1 MTDSK
6 PDYNYVT
13 PEGTG
18 FEWKY
23 QPSEDK
29 MYVRRYAANH
39 QELAEKAQRIRNAG
53 GTKTKADA
61 RSVGEIP
68 TECLY
73 MAEVGKSHGGKY
85 KGIISADG
93 ETQQKLL
100 AKFIREPDIAIFMFN
115 DNFRI
120 G

>member
-1 MTDSK
+1 MADD
-6 PDYNYVT
+6 PHFIT

-23 QPSEDK
+23 QPSEDR

-39 QELAEKAQRIRNAG
+39 NYLAEKAKRIRKT
-53 GTKTKADA
+53 GTKTKDDA

-68 TECLY
+68 TEYLY
-73 MAEVGKSHGGKY
+73 MAELGRSFGGKY
-85 KGIISADG
+85 KGILSADA

-100 AKFIREPDIAIFMFN
+100 AKFIQEPEIKIFMHN
-115 DNFRI
+115 DRFSL
-120 G
+120 

>member
-1 MTDSK
+1 MSDF
-6 PDYNYVT
+6 NYVT

-39 QELAEKAQRIRNAG
+39 KELAEKAKRVRDSG
-53 GTKTKADA
+53 GTKTISDM

-68 TECLY
+68 TEYLF
-73 MAEVGKSHGGKY
+73 MAEQGKSYGGKY
-85 KGIISADG
+85 KGILSADAD
-93 ETQQKLL
+93 TQQKLL
-100 AKFIREPDIAIFMFN
+100 AKFIAEPDIAIFMYN
-115 DNFRI
+115 KKI
-120 G
+120 KL

>member
-1 MTDSK
+1 MS
-6 PDYNYVT
+6 DYHYIT

-23 QPSEDK
+23 SPHEDR

-39 QELAEKAQRIRNAG
+39 KLLAEKAKRIRNAG
-53 GTKTKADA
+53 GTKTISDN

-68 TECLY
+68 TEYLF
-73 MAEVGKSHGGKY
+73 MADQGKSFGGRY
-85 KGIISADG
+85 KGILSADS

-100 AKFIREPDIAIFMFN
+100 AKFIQEPDIKIFMFN
-115 DNFRI
+115 EKFSL
-120 G
+120 

>member
-1 MTDSK
+1 MSDF
-6 PDYNYVT
+6 NYIT

-39 QELAEKAQRIRNAG
+39 NELAEKAKRVRDSG
-53 GTKTKADA
+53 GTKTISDM

-68 TECLY
+68 TEYLF
-73 MAEVGKSHGGKY
+73 MADTGRSFKGRY
-85 KGIISADG
+85 KGILSADS

-100 AKFIREPDIAIFMFN
+100 AKFIQEDEIKIFMYN
-115 DNFRI
+115 KNLNL
-120 G
+120 

>member
-1 MTDSK
+1 MTD
-6 PDYNYVT
+6 DINYVT

-39 QELAEKAQRIRNAG
+39 NELAEKAKRIRKAG
-53 GTKTKADA
+53 GTKTISDN

-68 TECLY
+68 TEYLF
-73 MAEVGKSHGGKY
+73 MAEQGRSFNGRY
-85 KGIISADG
+85 KGILSADAD
-93 ETQQKLL
+93 TQQKLL
-100 AKFIREPDIAIFMFN
+100 AKFIQEPEIKIFMFN
-115 DNFRI
+115 DKFRL
-120 G
+120 

>member
-1 MTDSK
+1 MSDF
-6 PDYNYVT
+6 NYVT

-39 QELAEKAQRIRNAG
+39 KELAEKAKRVRDSG
-53 GTKTKADA
+53 GTKTISDM

-68 TECLY
+68 TEYLF
-73 MAEVGKSHGGKY
+73 MAEQGRSFNGRY
-85 KGIISADG
+85 KGILSADAD
-93 ETQQKLL
+93 TQQKLL
-100 AKFIREPDIAIFMFN
+100 AKFIKEPEIAIFMYNKDFN
-115 DNFRI
+115 L
-120 G
+120 

>member
-1 MTDSK
+1 MTD
-6 PDYNYVT
+6 DIHYIT

-39 QELAEKAQRIRNAG
+39 NYLAEKAKRVRDSG
-53 GTKTKADA
+53 GTKTISDM

-68 TECLY
+68 TEYLF
-73 MAEVGKSHGGKY
+73 MADQGRSHKGAY
-85 KGIISADG
+85 KGILSADA

-100 AKFIREPDIAIFMFN
+100 AKFIREPEIAIFMYN
-115 DNFRI
+115 SNFSL
-120 G
+120 

>member
-1 MTDSK
+1 MSDF
-6 PDYNYVT
+6 NYIT

-23 QPSEDK
+23 SPHEDK

-39 QELAEKAQRIRNAG
+39 TELAEKAKRIRESG
-53 GTKTKADA
+53 GTKTISDM

-68 TECLY
+68 TEYLY
-73 MAEVGKSHGGKY
+73 MADVGKSFGGRY
-85 KGIISADG
+85 KGILSADA

-100 AKFIREPDIAIFMFN
+100 AKFIQEDEIKIFMYNKSFSL
-115 DNFRI
+115 
-120 G
+120 

>member
-1 MTDSK
+1 MS
-6 PDYNYVT
+6 DYHYIT

-23 QPSEDK
+23 QPSEDR

-39 QELAEKAQRIRNAG
+39 NELAEKAKRIRESG
-53 GTKTKADA
+53 GTKTISDM

-68 TECLY
+68 TEYLY
-73 MAEVGKSHGGKY
+73 MADIGKSFGGRY
-85 KGIISADG
+85 KGILTADS

-100 AKFIREPDIAIFMFN
+100 AKFIQEDEIKIFMYNKSFSL
-115 DNFRI
+115 
-120 G
+120 

>member
-1 MTDSK
+1 MSDF
-6 PDYNYVT
+6 NYVT

-39 QELAEKAQRIRNAG
+39 TELAEKAKRVRDSG
-53 GTKTKADA
+53 GTKTISDM

-68 TECLY
+68 TEYLF
-73 MAEVGKSHGGKY
+73 MAEQGRSFNGRY
-85 KGIISADG
+85 KGILSADAD
-93 ETQQKLL
+93 TQQKLL
-100 AKFIREPDIAIFMFN
+100 AKFIKEPEIAIFMYNKDFN
-115 DNFRI
+115 L
-120 G
+120 

>member
-1 MTDSK
+1 MSDF
-6 PDYNYVT
+6 NYIT

-39 QELAEKAQRIRNAG
+39 NQLAEKAKRVRKAG
-53 GTKTKADA
+53 GTKTISDM

-68 TECLY
+68 TEYLY
-73 MAEVGKSHGGKY
+73 MADIGKSFGGRY
-85 KGIISADG
+85 KGILTADS

-100 AKFIREPDIAIFMFN
+100 AKFIKEPEIAIFMYN
-115 DNFRI
+115 DGFSL
-120 G
+120 

>member
-1 MTDSK
+1 MSDF
-6 PDYNYVT
+6 NYVT

-39 QELAEKAQRIRNAG
+39 KELAEKAKRVRDSG
-53 GTKTKADA
+53 GTKTISDM

-68 TECLY
+68 TEYLF
-73 MAEVGKSHGGKY
+73 MAEQGRSFKGRY
-85 KGIISADG
+85 KGILSADAD
-93 ETQQKLL
+93 TQQKLL
-100 AKFIREPDIAIFMFN
+100 AKFIKEPEIAIFMYNKDFN
-115 DNFRI
+115 L
-120 G
+120 